1 MSSINR
7 QQEDSMLSDRA
18 LAAWEIVSV
27 VSSILIAEWML
38 ASAAG
43 FSKLVAA
50 IPVLLA
56 FAVVI
61 SSHRVRKETLR
72 DIGFRFDNFL
82 RAMAM
87 LLAPMMVVLGLCLV
101 GAWRLGAPID
111 FFRWHS
117 NRYLLTQLVLGFTW
131 GLLQQYV
138 LQGFLNRR
146 AMLLFGPGLL
156 SILVV
161 AAIFALLHLPNPWV
175 TAITFVGGLVWATVY
190 QRAPNLFALALS
202 HSIMTWFIVSTLP
215 QSFLRHLRV
224 GFGYFM

>member
-7 QQEDSMLSDRA
+7 EQEDTVISDRT
-18 LAAWEIVSV
+18 LAGWEIVSV
-27 VSSILIAEWML
+27 VSSIIIAEWML

-43 FSKLVAA
+43 FSKLVVA
-50 IPVLLA
+50 IPVLFA

-61 SSHRVRKETLR
+61 SSHRVRRETLR

-82 RAMAM
+82 RAMGLLLVPM
-87 LLAPMMVVLGLCLV
+87 LVVLGLCLIL
-101 GAWRLGAPID
+101 AWQLGAPIN
-111 FFRWHS
+111 FFRWHP
-117 NRYLLTQLVLGFTW
+117 NRYLLTQLVLGFAW
-131 GLLQQYV
+131 GLVQQYV

-146 AMLLFGPGLL
+146 AMLLFGPGWL

-161 AAIFALLHLPNPWV
+161 GTIFGLLHLPNPWV
-175 TAITFVGGLVWATVY
+175 TTITLVGGLIWTTVY

-202 HSIMTWFIVSTLP
+202 HSVMTWFLVSTLP

>member
-7 QQEDSMLSDRA
+7 QPEDTMLSDRG

-27 VSSILIAEWML
+27 VSSIIIAEWML

-43 FSKLVAA
+43 FSKLVVA

-72 DIGFRFDNFL
+72 DVGFRFDNFL

-87 LLAPMMVVLGLCLV
+87 LLAPMMAVLGLCLIA
-101 GAWRLGAPID
+101 AWRLGAPID

-117 NRYLLTQLVLGFTW
+117 NRHLLTQLVLGFAW
-131 GLLQQYV
+131 GLIQQYV

-146 AMLLFGPGLL
+146 AMLLFGPGLS

-161 AAIFALLHLPNPWV
+161 SVIFALLHLPNPWV
-175 TAITFVGGLVWATVY
+175 MAITLVGGLVWATVY